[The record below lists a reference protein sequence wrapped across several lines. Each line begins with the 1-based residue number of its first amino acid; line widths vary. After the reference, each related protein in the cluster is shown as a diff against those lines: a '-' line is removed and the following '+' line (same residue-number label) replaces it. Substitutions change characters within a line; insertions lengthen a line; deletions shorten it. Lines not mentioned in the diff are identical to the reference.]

1 MERFRDRRDAG
12 RQLAERLAGYRDQP
26 DVVVLGLPRGGV
38 PVAHEIAQSLN
49 LTLDVYIVRKLGTPM
64 HEELAMGAI
73 ASNGAKVL
81 NERVI
86 KSSRI
91 SQEEIDRVVEKEQK
105 EIQRR
110 EKQFRGDRERIPLE
124 GKVVIL
130 VDDGLATGASMK
142 AAVEAVKSSSP
153 KKIVVAVGAA
163 PPETVREFRDRDDV
177 DEVVA
182 VLTPEP
188 FFGVGGFYENFTQTT
203 DEEVAECLKTYGR
216 QL

>member
-1 MERFRDRRDAG
+1 MQRFRNRRDAG

-49 LTLDVYIVRKLGTPM
+49 LPLDVYIVRKLGTPM

-81 NERVI
+81 NENVI
-86 KSSRI
+86 RSSGVSRG
-91 SQEEIDRVVEKEQK
+91 EIDRVIEKEQK

-110 EKQFRGDRERIPLE
+110 EQQFRGDRERIPLE

-153 KKIVVAVGAA
+153 EKIVVAVGAA
-163 PPETVREFRDRDDV
+163 PPQTARELRDRYGV

-182 VLTPEP
+182 VLTPEM
-188 FFGVGGFYENFTQTT
+188 FFGVGGFYEDFTQTT
-203 DEEVAECLKTYGR
+203 DEEVAECLKTDGR
-216 QL
+216 

>member
-1 MERFRDRRDAG
+1 MQRFINRRDAG

-49 LTLDVYIVRKLGTPM
+49 LPLDVYIVRKLGTPM

-81 NERVI
+81 NENVI
-86 KSSRI
+86 RSSGVSRG
-91 SQEEIDRVVEKEQK
+91 EIDRVVEKEQK

-110 EKQFRGDRERIPLE
+110 EQQFRGDRERIPLE

-153 KKIVVAVGAA
+153 EKIVVAVGAA
-163 PPETVREFRDRDDV
+163 PPQTARELRDRYGV

-182 VLTPEP
+182 VLTPEM
-188 FFGVGGFYENFTQTT
+188 FFGVGGFYEDFTQTT
-203 DEEVAECLKTYGR
+203 DEEVAECLKTDGR
-216 QL
+216 